1 MGYKF
6 KLFPVKYGLLPYVYL
21 VYLMFPIIVLINE
34 TGIKAVVGWMLLCL
48 FFLSYRKL
56 YFDPPMSI
64 YMGWLII
71 QFIII
76 IIFTYFYQP
85 SLVLLGFYCANFIGW
100 LRNSKM
106 FAISMILFVFSSVF
120 PIILQYEMLSE
131 HFYLVVMV
139 VVMFLSPFGIHS
151 MSTKME
157 LEEKLNEANEQIEV
171 LIKREERMRIARDLH
186 DTLGHTL
193 SYITLKSQLVAK
205 MTKHQADPQIVTKEV
220 KEIERTSRNAL
231 KQVRELVADMR
242 ILTIAETISDCKGI
256 LNSAN
261 ITLEVTGLTRC
272 DNITSMTQNI
282 ISMCIKEGV
291 TNIVKHSRAT
301 HCVIGFS
308 QNNLGIEV
316 TIRDNGVG
324 FNRETKLGNGLKGMS
339 ERLEFVE
346 GSLNFFHYDR
356 GLSVNVFIPIVERK
370 FGGT

>member
-1 MGYKF
+1 MGY
-6 KLFPVKYGLLPYVYL
+6 KLFPVKYGFLPYVFL

-34 TGIKAVVGWMLLCL
+34 TGVKAVIGWMLLFL

-56 YFDPPMSI
+56 FFDPPMSS
-64 YMGWLII
+64 YMGWLIL

-106 FAISMILFVFSSVF
+106 FTISMILFVFSSILPV
-120 PIILQYEMLSE
+120 ILQYEMLSE
-131 HFYLVVMV
+131 STYLFVMV
-139 VVMFLSPFGIHS
+139 VVMIISPFGIHS

-220 KEIERTSRNAL
+220 NEIERTSRIAL

-242 ILTIAETISDCKGI
+242 VLTIAETISDCKGI

-261 ITLEVTGLTRC
+261 ITLEVTGLNRC
-272 DNITSMTQNI
+272 ENMTSMMQNM
-282 ISMCIKEGV
+282 ISMCIKEGI

-301 HCVIGFS
+301 HCVIGLS

-316 TIRDNGVG
+316 TISDNGIG
-324 FNRETKLGNGLKGMS
+324 FNRDTKLGNGLKGMS
-339 ERLEFVE
+339 ERLELVE
-346 GSLNFFHYDR
+346 GSLNFFHYET